1 MNIATN
7 LGAIEHYELRFRSL
21 FLAGRALSFP
31 CNVRGEVPIDDLSV
45 RALDN
50 YLFARAVV
58 GFEYAVP
65 SVQLAWS
72 PRRVDDR
79 TISATHAAC

>member
-7 LGAIEHYELRFRSL
+7 LRALEHYELRYRSL
-21 FLAGRALSFP
+21 FSAGRALAFP

-45 RALDN
+45 RALNN
-50 YLFARAVV
+50 YLYARAVV

-65 SVQLAWS
+65 SVQIDTAS
-72 PRRVDDR
+72 YRSNAFTR
-79 TISATHAAC
+79 